1 MSLGLGPLFQAPL
14 VALQAHLEKKD
25 IATGTATFGFVRM
38 LSAGISVVVG
48 ELIFQSQMRKRAPL
62 FISSG
67 ILPVIAEKISSG
79 SSAVGTVL
87 LEELTQTQ
95 RYIVRA
101 AQSQSLNSMWMF
113 CIAVAAVGLIAGF
126 GIRGREMSKVD
137 EETTGLKIEESRDVS
152 GSVSERCG
160 FEIVA

>member
-1 MSLGLGPLFQAPL
+1 
-14 VALQAHLEKKD
+14 
-25 IATGTATFGFVRM
+25 M

-48 ELIFQSQMRKRAPL
+48 ELIFQSQMRRRTHL

-126 GIRGREMSKVD
+126 GIKGREMSKVD

>member
-1 MSLGLGPLFQAPL
+1 M
-14 VALQAHLEKKD
+14 
-25 IATGTATFGFVRM
+25 
-38 LSAGISVVVG
+38 
-48 ELIFQSQMRKRAPL
+48 
-62 FISSG
+62 
-67 ILPVIAEKISSG
+67 IAEKISSG

-126 GIRGREMSKVD
+126 GIKGREMSKVD